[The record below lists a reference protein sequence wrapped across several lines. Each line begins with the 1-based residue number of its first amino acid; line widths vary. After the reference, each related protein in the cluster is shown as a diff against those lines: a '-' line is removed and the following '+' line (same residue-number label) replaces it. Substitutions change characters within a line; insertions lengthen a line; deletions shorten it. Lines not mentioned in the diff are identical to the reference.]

1 MLVGSVPGGVRDSKA
16 ASFFGSVFDG
26 DGCVVGSCWIGV
38 IVLSWL
44 PSVRCL
50 WRESS
55 CVCVC
60 AKVCV
65 AGCVFGCVGF

>member
-1 MLVGSVPGGVRDSKA
+1 MLAGSVPGGVRDSKA
-16 ASFFGSVFDG
+16 ASFFGSVFDE
-26 DGCVVGSCWIGV
+26 DGCVVGGCWIGV

-50 WRESS
+50 LRELS
-55 CVCVC
+55 CVR
-60 AKVCV
+60 AKLCV